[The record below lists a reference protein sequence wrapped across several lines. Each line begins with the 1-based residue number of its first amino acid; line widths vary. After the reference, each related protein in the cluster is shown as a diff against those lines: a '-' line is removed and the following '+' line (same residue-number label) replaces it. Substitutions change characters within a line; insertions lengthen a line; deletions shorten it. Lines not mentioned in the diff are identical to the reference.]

1 MTKFSEIKP
10 ALEDFSFSKN
20 ISFPKT
26 PLLYFEAACSCHINN
41 PGQEFLELSNYPNFI
56 VLQIDIYESW
66 QDKSKRPVISDP
78 GIIQRIIDA
87 AYVEINQNTEYLK
100 NLTRIHNLGDYEI
113 IDYLAKTNVLTKNIY
128 DYFLYLSDECF
139 ATEDPY
145 FITKL
150 PQIRENIS
158 YGYLDLLWQ
167 VHEHILNLLEKQKGL
182 SRQLSDQMLISEI
195 IDFVRMGELPR
206 NLTANRPV
214 AFISVGEDL
223 KILFNQEVL
232 RLQSYLLKQD
242 PDRKEIEEFKETK
255 ILKGMAAS
263 HGQAKGQVIR
273 IDIED
278 FDSYEKALGGKENF
292 ILVAPSTRPEITPYL
307 KRAKAIITDEG
318 GVTCHAAIVSRELNI
333 PSLVGTKVATQVF
346 ENGDWVELDTR
357 KGIARLLNF

>member
-1 MTKFSEIKP
+1 MRVKRSNLLCLKQDCRTLRRLPDRSNRDMTKFSEIKP

-232 RLQSYLLKQD
+232 RLQSY
-242 PDRKEIEEFKETK
+242 
-255 ILKGMAAS
+255 
-263 HGQAKGQVIR
+263 
-273 IDIED
+273 
-278 FDSYEKALGGKENF
+278 
-292 ILVAPSTRPEITPYL
+292 YL